1 MRKDVVSLRTRICKI
16 VLLVSLPA
24 MMIGCV
30 TDEDLIRVQRD
41 LKARIDRVDARVTE
55 MEKSQTPS
63 AKEIEELRSRQ
74 VDLYNSIEE
83 IRASTQEATGSLE
96 RQILKAQ
103 RSKGGAAVAVESD
116 TVLTR
121 EVEGLDERVA
131 RLEQMLGVAKSEG
144 GSAAPAEHAAKPVVQ
159 DENAMYNA
167 ALNLFRNGKY
177 EAAQTM
183 FTQFIDRYP
192 KSQNADN
199 AQFWIGECL
208 SKRKEY
214 GKAILEYQKV
224 VEKYS
229 KGNKVP
235 DALLKQAL
243 AFKALGDKTSAQI
256 LLKKI
261 ITQYAKSPQAKV
273 AQKELA
279 EL

>member
-1 MRKDVVSLRTRICKI
+1 MSLQTRICKN
-16 VLLVSLPA
+16 VLLVLLPA

-30 TDEDLIRVQRD
+30 TEEDLIRVQRD
-41 LKARIDRVDARVTE
+41 LRGRIERVESRVAE
-55 MEKSQTPS
+55 MEKSQSPS
-63 AKEIEELRSRQ
+63 AKEIEQLRSRQ

-103 RSKGGAAVAVESD
+103 RSQGGAAASGATD
-116 TVLTR
+116 TVLTK

-131 RLEQMLGVAKSEG
+131 RLEQMLGVAKAEG
-144 GSAAPAEHAAKPVVQ
+144 GSAAPRKEQAAKPEVQ
-159 DENAMYNA
+159 DEDAMYNA

-183 FTQFIDRYP
+183 FAQFIERYP
-192 KSQNADN
+192 NSQNADN

-273 AQKELA
+273 AEKELA
-279 EL
+279 DL